1 MIEEDIQVASLHTT
15 YTKNKR
21 LKMMPAIQIAGHG
34 SEDPKKAILK
44 WEHNQHSFLKSFVI
58 LLATAQISTISGFF
72 CLILAF

>member
-1 MIEEDIQVASLHTT
+1 
-15 YTKNKR
+15 
-21 LKMMPAIQIAGHG
+21 MMPAIQIAGHG